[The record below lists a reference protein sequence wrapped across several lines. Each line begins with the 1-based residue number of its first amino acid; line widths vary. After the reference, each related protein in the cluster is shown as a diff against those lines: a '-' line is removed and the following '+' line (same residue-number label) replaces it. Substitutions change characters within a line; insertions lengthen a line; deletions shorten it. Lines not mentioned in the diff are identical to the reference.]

1 MYRHFSCDGNQ
12 QTFNFFDSRFVLLLF
27 IRLKV
32 LISSIAPH
40 SILINMR
47 VLVCPSGFKGSI
59 NSHTAADCIEQGIL
73 RAIPT
78 TTVRKVPLADG
89 GEGFAQALVYAT
101 GGQIRRVLVTGPTGD
116 LISSYYGILGG
127 ESKTAVVEIAAA
139 AGLSLVPPHCRRP
152 STTTT
157 FGVGQLIAAALE
169 EDVRRIIVGC
179 GDSGTS
185 DGGAGMLQ
193 ALGARLIDING
204 NELPQA
210 SGGESLV
217 SLADIDFSG
226 LDSRLK
232 KTRIEVVCNWQ
243 NVLCGLN
250 GVARIYGP
258 QKGATPQET
267 EILATALDNYASVVE
282 RTFGR
287 RVSNVPGSGASGGL
301 GTGLILI
308 GAELRPRYEA
318 IMQYFNIDGL
328 FDDCDLIITAEGAI
342 DYQTPKG
349 KIPAEVAT
357 RARKYG
363 KPVIVLAGS
372 IGDNADANYD
382 VGINAYVSILQ
393 RPSTLDEAIEE
404 TERLLVESAE
414 GAMRIVMVGRTLN
427 GSFVNKTK

>member
-1 MYRHFSCDGNQ
+1 MQHRRCIGISPVAGIIDRHSTSFTPDLFSC
-12 QTFNFFDSRFVLLLF
+12 SSSF
-27 IRLKV
+27 IV
-32 LISSIAPH
+32 PPSIS
-40 SILINMR
+40 INMR

-59 NSHTAADCIEQGIL
+59 NSHTAADCIEEGIL

-78 TTVRKVPLADG
+78 AAVRKVPLADG
-89 GEGFAQALVYAT
+89 GEGFARALVDAT
-101 GGQIRRVLVTGPTGD
+101 GGQIRRVHVTGPTGY
-116 LISSYYGILGG
+116 LISSYYGILGD
-127 ESKTAVVEIAAA
+127 EPKTAVVEIAAA
-139 AGLSLVPPHCRRP
+139 AGLSLVPPGCRNP
-152 STTTT
+152 CITTS

-210 SGGESLV
+210 GGGEPLV

-226 LDSRLK
+226 IDSRLK
-232 KTRIEVVCNWQ
+232 KVRIEVVCNWQ
-243 NVLCGLN
+243 NILCGLY
-250 GVARIYGP
+250 GVAHVYGP
-258 QKGATPQET
+258 QKGANPQET
-267 EILATALDNYASVVE
+267 EILATALDVYASVAE
-282 RTFGR
+282 RMIGQS
-287 RVSNVPGSGASGGL
+287 VSNAPGSGASGGL
-301 GTGLILI
+301 GTGLLLI

-318 IMQYFNIDGL
+318 IMQYFNIDSL

-342 DYQTPKG
+342 DYQTPRG
-349 KIPAEVAT
+349 KIPAEVAM
-357 RARKYG
+357 RARKCG

-393 RPSTLDEAIEE
+393 RPSTLHEAIEGA
-404 TERLLVESAE
+404 ERLLMESAE
-414 GAMRIVMVGRTLN
+414 GAMRMVMVGRTLN